1 VSAPGQRQDDASQ
14 SPDEQSGLLAA
25 YERIA
30 RAVLGSLELDE
41 VLGMLVQEVVRAGLF
56 RSMTIALVDWQRRSV
71 DVMRGAM
78 NTRLRD
84 GAPVSESEITVRDEY
99 AWASYPL
106 DGENAMAA
114 VARTGEMTLVE
125 SGADPRLD
133 RRYDPNP
140 ATWGDKVAFFFPVKK
155 GEEVLAVLATAST
168 TARREETLGRIRSL
182 QPLLSQVAVALEHA
196 RMYREAR
203 DMASRLRD
211 ANARLAEEMA
221 ERGRLEAELVRSQ
234 RMRAVADLAAGI
246 SHNLNNLL
254 AAMLGSAQLVAA
266 SGRDPE
272 TKLNARELVATI
284 GRARDLVDRFRVST
298 KSAREDPESV
308 DVAAAVRDAVALSPS
323 LAGMGGPQRSVTVSE
338 DLSALPR
345 VSARAQGLREIL
357 ASLVSNALE
366 AMPQGGTVNVDGRVE
381 GTTVVIAVRDTGVG
395 MDRDTLIRA
404 FEPFFTTKPHVGR
417 GLGLSVARSMVTAW
431 GGLISLS
438 SSAGQGT
445 TAEVALPVWRAGLT
459 AP

>member
-1 VSAPGQRQDDASQ
+1 MSEPGQRQAGASQ
-14 SPDEQSGLLAA
+14 SPDAQSGLLAA

-30 RAVLGSLELDE
+30 HAALGSLELDE

-71 DVMRGAM
+71 DVMRGAL
-78 NTRLRD
+78 NSRLRD
-84 GAPVSESEITVRDEY
+84 GAPVSESEITIRDAY

-114 VARTGEMTLVE
+114 VARTGEMVLVE
-125 SGADPRLD
+125 SGDDPRLD

-140 ATWGDKVAFFFPVKK
+140 AFWGDKVAYFFPVKR
-155 GEEVLAVLATAST
+155 GDVVLAVLATAST
-168 TARREETLGRIRSL
+168 RMRKDETIGRIQSL

-203 DMASRLRD
+203 DMAIRLRE

-254 AAMLGSAQLVAA
+254 AAMLGSAQLLAA

-308 DVAAAVRDAVALSPS
+308 DVAMAVRDAVSHSPI
-323 LAGMGGPQRSVTVSE
+323 LAGMAGPLRAVTVLD
-338 DLSALPR
+338 DLQRLPR
-345 VSARAQGLREIL
+345 VSARAQGLREVL
-357 ASLVSNALE
+357 TSLVTNALE
-366 AMPQGGTVNVDGRVE
+366 AMPQEGTVTLSGRVE
-381 GTTVVIAVRDTGVG
+381 GTTVLIAVQDSGVG
-395 MDRDTLIRA
+395 MDRDAMARA
-404 FEPFFTTKPHVGR
+404 FEPFFTTKPQVGR
-417 GLGLSVARSMVTAW
+417 GLGLSVAQSMVTAW
-431 GGLISLS
+431 GGAISLS
-438 SSAGQGT
+438 SSPGEGT
-445 TAEVALPVWRAGLT
+445 TALIALPVWQVE
-459 AP
+459 